1 MAIYRC
7 EFKIISRGSGHRA
20 CAAAAYRAGEKIMD
34 ERYGAAHDYTR
45 KTGVAASFILAPEN
59 APDWM
64 SNRTE
69 LWNAVEAVERR
80 KDAQLCREVLLSL
93 LRISELPDS
102 DFAKSRTAISVIP
115 GQFGHG

>member
-1 MAIYRC
+1 
-7 EFKIISRGSGHRA
+7 
-20 CAAAAYRAGEKIMD
+20 MD

-45 KTGVAASFILAPEN
+45 KTGVAASFILAPDN

-64 SNRTE
+64 SNRSE

-93 LRISELPDS
+93 PHEMTDDQREVNRPGFTGGQNSRRIARYGTDTKEEDLEAV
-102 DFAKSRTAISVIP
+102 FT
-115 GQFGHG
+115 